1 MEGLDSITLRRE
13 KMDVRIAF
21 VVTPTE
27 KKYIEEA
34 INKGGFRKASDF
46 YREAIID
53 KVTQILE
60 S

>member
-1 MEGLDSITLRRE
+1 MDSYTIRRE

-34 INKGGFRKASDF
+34 IDKGGFRKASDF
-46 YREAIID
+46 YREAVMD
-53 KVTQILE
+53 KVSSILLDA
-60 S
+60 